1 MTDRAGVRI
10 GMYSSTVLT
19 VWKDIP
25 RRSHTP
31 SDRLYDYRFCVSW
44 DRSLCMCKRHRR
56 AMHFN
61 AKQFFFSSQQRF
73 RTREICANVPN
84 KAVAPPLSCTVSI
97 KSNQRIDGLVKSTAT
112 ATKYN
117 NNNNWTN
124 KQTNKT
130 IPFLFSSSSSLVV
143 LFLSVFVFALIN
155 YVGEVSMNKYVRNPH
170 RRTLS
175 CQTATTEH

>member
-44 DRSLCMCKRHRR
+44 DRSLCMRKRHRW

-97 KSNQRIDGLVKSTAT
+97 KSNQRIDGLVKTTAT

-124 KQTNKT
+124 KQTKKLYHFF
-130 IPFLFSSSSSLVV
+130 FLLLLLWLSFSSAYLY
-143 LFLSVFVFALIN
+143 LLLSITWEKSAWTNMLEI
-155 YVGEVSMNKYVRNPH
+155 H
-170 RRTLS
+170 
-175 CQTATTEH
+175 TEEL